1 MINSESLDLIESA
14 ISDTEAELRT
24 LDQLK
29 ASAAASQ
36 EVIKRLEADLAD
48 IGANKAGLEQKIRA
62 SRLTGGTSLLT
73 LERGDLAA
81 FNSQIDNQTDR
92 IIQFSGRATGL
103 LQELW
108 SDVLA
113 VRKASIEAM
122 IRHTFDV
129 DRIRVLPI
137 EMLMSAA
144 YCIIDVEELN
154 SSLFQYRTRNERD
167 LALNDAREL
176 RGRSASLIAWAKDL
190 QDEAGAIPAP
200 EPVLA
205 AA

>member
-1 MINSESLDLIESA
+1 
-14 ISDTEAELRT
+14 
-24 LDQLK
+24 
-29 ASAAASQ
+29 
-36 EVIKRLEADLAD
+36 
-48 IGANKAGLEQKIRA
+48 
-62 SRLTGGTSLLT
+62 LLT

-122 IRHTFDV
+122 IRRTFDV

-137 EMLMSAA
+137 EMLVSAA
-144 YCIIDVEELN
+144 YCVIEVEELN
-154 SSLFQYRTRNERD
+154 SVLFQYRTRNERD
-167 LALNDAREL
+167 LAVNDARAL
-176 RGRSASLIAWAKDL
+176 RVRSASLIAWAKDL
-190 QDEAGAIPAP
+190 LDDAGAIPAP
-200 EPVLA
+200 EPVLVA
-205 AA
+205 A

>member
-1 MINSESLDLIESA
+1 MINRESLSLIERS
-14 ISDTEAELRT
+14 ISGTETELQKLSSLMAT
-24 LDQLK
+24 
-29 ASAAASQ
+29 AAASQ
-36 EVIKRLEADLAD
+36 ETIKRLESDLAD
-48 IGANKAGLEQKIRA
+48 LGANKADLEQKVRA
-62 SRLTGGTSLLT
+62 SRLTSGTSLLT

-113 VRKASIEAM
+113 ARKANIEAM
-122 IRHTFDV
+122 IRRTFDI

-137 EMLMSAA
+137 EMLASAA
-144 YCIIDVEELN
+144 YCVIEVEELN
-154 SSLFQYRTRNERD
+154 SILFQYRTRNERD

-176 RGRSASLIAWAKDL
+176 RVRSASLITWAKNL
-190 QDEAGAIPAP
+190 LDEAGAVPAP
-200 EPVLA
+200 EPALVA
-205 AA
+205 A